1 MARSLVV
8 RIVEGL
14 VAAAGR
20 DNDAAIIFMND
31 LWSDPANRVQSTN
44 EDHKVCIESV
54 DQGPLGMSDIAV
66 GACEAAEAL
75 PRRRMAKLIL
85 SL

>member
-44 EDHKVCIESV
+44 EDHKVCIESL
-54 DQGPLGMSDIAV
+54 DQGPLGDIAV
-66 GACEAAEAL
+66 EACEAAEAL

>member
-44 EDHKVCIESV
+44 EDHKVCIDE
-54 DQGPLGMSDIAV
+54 
-66 GACEAAEAL
+66 ACEAAEAL